1 MLDFLRAGAAVRGEV
16 AGSGLG
22 PVNTRPAQAQRNESF
37 GLSQCAKWQMR
48 AVGHS
53 AMMLLRGA
61 PGLIAAT
68 PTNRPER
75 FFYSPLTP
83 AQAHNLGTRR
93 THRGCAIG
101 RRSVSE
107 GSGETLELPAH

>member
-1 MLDFLRAGAAVRGEV
+1 M

-22 PVNTRPAQAQRNESF
+22 PICTRPAQTQRNESF

-61 PGLIAAT
+61 PGLIAAP

-83 AQAHNLGTRR
+83 APPRR
-93 THRGCAIG
+93 TIAAQDGRIGGAQLAAVQYRGVVA
-101 RRSVSE
+101 R
-107 GSGETLELPAH
+107 P